1 MATSGLAPVRKH
13 AFLGWANAE
22 RRSAMIL
29 AAAMCLLS
37 ACASSNGAVD
47 SGDPGSGEAI
57 GARGGIPGAGGK
69 GKPSPAPVSDPVSV
83 SSNAT
88 YDASIGLGVDA
99 SGFADLSLRPGAHR
113 YFVSSATGS
122 DSNSCAAAQ
131 SPATPKASSAE
142 ALACAADG
150 EGDQILFAEGT
161 TYASRMPSMAFRR
174 GGYSL
179 TYPFVIQSYDPA
191 DPLNEAKYGRAT
203 GTKRPVFRAEN
214 PGGNPWIF
222 GGTGQK
228 FIAVRGLD
236 INPGNV
242 SGQTIGMVYV
252 GDGIL
257 FENNLLR
264 YTGLAFVNTSG
275 VKQHH
280 WIVRGNAIYGTW
292 DATTATAGQGI
303 YADGSDSLTIEDNV
317 LYHIGWKIGANR
329 TDTLANGGATQFR
342 HPIYQQVPTDAVV
355 RRNLI
360 VDGAA
365 DGGSFRGNISHTE
378 NVIIDCPIGAALG
391 GGVDYN
397 TGRPNGVDIQSS
409 YNAIIGTATI
419 PDSGANAWGMVTS
432 NGRAG
437 SSAHHNLFLQS
448 ITLGGAAFITNAD
461 YDQPSYMDWHD
472 NVTLVWSLSGYTHRE
487 LARFPA
493 QVRVTFANN
502 KWDDPTSG
510 TNTTSGWGAFPN
522 PYTAAQLY
530 AALGFSSKE
539 AFMADAIAQPEAHP
553 ARRARALLFAG
564 YGLN

>member
-1 MATSGLAPVRKH
+1 
-13 AFLGWANAE
+13 
-22 RRSAMIL
+22 MIL
-29 AAAMCLLS
+29 AAALCLLS

-47 SGDPGSGEAI
+47 SGDPGSGDAI
-57 GARGGIPGAGGK
+57 GARGGVPGAGGK
-69 GKPSPAPVSDPVSV
+69 GKPPPAPVSDPVSV

-99 SGFADLSLRPGAHR
+99 NGFADLSLRPGAHR

-122 DSNSCAAAQ
+122 DGNSCAAAQ
-131 SPATPKASSAE
+131 SPATPKASGAS
-142 ALACAADG
+142 ALACATDG

-161 TYASRMPSMAFRR
+161 TYATRIPSMAFRR

-179 TYPFVIQSYDPA
+179 AYPFVIQSYDPA

-242 SGQTIGMVYV
+242 SGQTIAMVDV

-264 YTGLAFVNTSG
+264 YTGLAFVINTSP
-275 VKQHH
+275 QAHH

-317 LYHIGWKIGANR
+317 LYHIGWKIGANG

-342 HPIYQQVPTDAVV
+342 HPIYQQVLTDAVV

-360 VDGAA
+360 VDGSA

-378 NVIIDCPIGAALG
+378 NVIIDCPIAIALG
-391 GGVDYN
+391 GGVAYDKV
-397 TGRPNGVDIQSS
+397 RPNGVDIQSS
-409 YNAIIGTATI
+409 YNAIIGSGSI
-419 PDSGANAWGMVTS
+419 PDSGAAGWGITNS
-432 NGRAG
+432 NGRSG
-437 SSAHHNLFLQS
+437 SSAHHNLILRS
-448 ITLGGAAFITNAD
+448 GTLAGPAFITNAD
-461 YDQPSYMDWHD
+461 YNQPSYMAWHD
-472 NVTLVWSLSGYTHRE
+472 NVSYSWAPGGFSHSE
-487 LARFPA
+487 LAVFPT
-493 QVRVTFANN
+493 QVRATFSNN
-502 KWDDPTSG
+502 VWDDPTSG
-510 TNTTSGWGAFPN
+510 TNINNSSKTFPN

-530 AALGFSSKE
+530 AALGFNSKE
-539 AFMADAIAQPEAHP
+539 AFMADAIARPEAHP
-553 ARRARALLFAG
+553 ARGARSLLFAG